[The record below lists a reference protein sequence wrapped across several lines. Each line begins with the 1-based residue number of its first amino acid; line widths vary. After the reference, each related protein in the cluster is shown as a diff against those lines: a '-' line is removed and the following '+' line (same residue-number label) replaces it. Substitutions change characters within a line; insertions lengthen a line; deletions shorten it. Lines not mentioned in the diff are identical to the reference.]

1 MKKSKKKRKRKV
13 LKDEKQML
21 WKLSAALL
29 GASLPL
35 VILGPGVLAAV
46 LVLGILTGLLATK
59 GNSLRSTLKFVATS
73 KVVYVVG
80 ALFAAL
86 FVSSYFSIDQVHS
99 MNKMG
104 DLVGMGALALLLYVA
119 LREMPTRHT
128 DIIYRSL
135 TISTVTVAIFCLIDA
150 FAGSDRFSQALHG
163 AKYDDPNRLKEM
175 SGVFAVVLPFVWAWL
190 FRRYR
195 EGEVMVK
202 WFSVPITAVTLLA
215 IFVSGGFIG
224 WAALLVAVIL
234 FLYYVHKYHG
244 LNFRLKP
251 VLGSIFVIILGVL
264 CFGWAK
270 GFNQPEDFATILK
283 AEEFT
288 PRLDLWAVGWNHM
301 FDQPLTGIGV
311 NAFRFLDDG
320 TGSMVGSHPH
330 NFLIQLFLETGFVGG
345 LIAFGLLV
353 MMLRY
358 FVKASRTNLYGA
370 AGLASISAFLVAAIT
385 NTSIFHPWWLTM
397 LIFSSVLAARVG
409 WAIER
414 KD

>member
-1 MKKSKKKRKRKV
+1 M

-21 WKLSAALL
+21 WKLSASCL
-29 GASLPL
+29 GAALPL
-35 VILGPGVLAAV
+35 VVLGPGVMAAV
-46 LVLGILTGLLATK
+46 LVIGILVGLLATK
-59 GNSLRSTLKFVATS
+59 GNSLRGTLKFIATS
-73 KVVYVVG
+73 KVVYVVA
-80 ALFAAL
+80 ALFLAL
-86 FVSSYFSIDQVHS
+86 FVSSYFSIDQIHS
-99 MNKMG
+99 MNKMA
-104 DLVGMGALALLLYVA
+104 DLVGMGFLALLLYIA

-128 DIIYRSL
+128 DIIHRSL
-135 TISTVTVAIFCLIDA
+135 TISTVVVAIFCLIDA
-150 FAGSDRFSQALHG
+150 FAGSERFSQALHG
-163 AKYDDPNRLKEM
+163 SDYADPNRLKEM

-202 WFSVPITAVTLLA
+202 WFSVPITVVTVLA

-224 WAALLVAVIL
+224 WAALIVAIAL
-234 FLYYVHKYHG
+234 FLYFVHKYHG

-251 VLGSIFVIILGVL
+251 VVGSIFTLILGVL

-270 GFNQPEDFATILK
+270 GFNQPEDFASILTAK
-283 AEEFT
+283 EFS
-288 PRLDLWAVGWNHM
+288 PRLDLWSVGWQHM

-311 NAFRFLDDG
+311 NAFRFLENG
-320 TGSMVGSHPH
+320 AGQVVGSHPH
-330 NFLIQLFLETGFVGG
+330 NFLIQLFLETGFIGG

-353 MMLRY
+353 MMLKY
-358 FVKASRTNLYGA
+358 FVKASRSNLYGA
-370 AGLASISAFLVAAIT
+370 AGLASISAFLVAALT

-414 KD
+414 KG